1 MPSIEIPEPVFLDRL
16 GGDEVYGFGQDG
28 NVTITADTSLSRD
41 MYYNDLTINAN
52 CTLDSN
58 GYRIFVKGTLTFT
71 NSTSRIGRFTNKT
84 TVGTLKGG
92 FAKGTAATDTLGGKS
107 GAQTQSDHDN
117 NQFFS
122 GENEFFNLSVA
133 IQGSKFDPASG
144 TYKFIGGGSGGA
156 DGSITAN
163 AQAGADGGDSNWSDY
178 QTVGAPGG
186 KGATGN
192 AASAGTGAVGGGV
205 VLVIAKTI
213 VGDGTIRADGDSA
226 STGSDG
232 STGAPAPDAST
243 PGNTVPGNNYS
254 YPGNNYSYGYSYP
267 GNNYSYPGNNYSY
280 TSPGNNYSYSGSNP
294 HTHYHWHPSPPINNF
309 ANGFYHYHY
318 AHSHPYTNY
327 GSNNPTTNYGS
338 NNTNYG
344 SNNTNYGANYGS
356 NNPTSGTN
364 PSNTNPTV
372 YHPGGAGGSGG
383 TASDGYNAGGGTV
396 ILISG
401 TKPLPSGLT
410 TAAAAGTSG
419 TGTAGAGTVVTV
431 FNIAASDTDPGA

>member
-107 GAQTQSDHDN
+107 GEQNQSDHDN

-144 TYKFIGGGSGGA
+144 TYKFIGGGSGGS

-192 AASAGTGAVGGGV
+192 AATAGTGAVGGGV

-226 STGSDG
+226 SAGSDG
-232 STGAPAPDAST
+232 SSGAPAPDAST

-309 ANGFYHYHY
+309 ATGFYHYHY

-356 NNPTSGTN
+356 NNPNNATN

>member
-41 MYYNDLTINAN
+41 MYYNDLTINEN

-156 DGSITAN
+156 DGAITAN

-192 AASAGTGAVGGGV
+192 AATAGTGAVGGGV

-226 STGSDG
+226 SAGSDG
-232 STGAPAPDAST
+232 SAGAPAPDAST
-243 PGNTVPGNNYS
+243 PGNSVPGNPYSYPGNNYS
-254 YPGNNYSYGYSYP
+254 YPGNNYSYTS
-267 GNNYSYPGNNYSY
+267 PGNNYSY

-318 AHSHPYTNY
+318 NHSHPYTNY
-327 GSNNPTTNYGS
+327 GSNNPSTNYGSNSTNYGS

-344 SNNTNYGANYGS
+344 
-356 NNPTSGTN
+356 NNPT
-364 PSNTNPTV
+364 NTNPTV

-383 TASDGYNAGGGTV
+383 TATDGYNAGGGTV

>member
-107 GAQTQSDHDN
+107 GAQNQSDHDN

-192 AASAGTGAVGGGV
+192 AATAGTGAVGGGV

-254 YPGNNYSYGYSYP
+254 Y
-267 GNNYSYPGNNYSY
+267 
-280 TSPGNNYSYSGSNP
+280 SGSNP

-309 ANGFYHYHY
+309 ATGFYHYHY